1 MCSTFYIGALCVLS
15 ASWLVLSAPEA
26 GSQSM
31 SEEERLNLKEEAKEM
46 FYHAYTAYMD
56 NAYPADELMPLSCKA
71 RWRDSEPSRGDID
84 ETLGNFSLTLVDSL
98 DTLVVLG
105 DIEEFDR
112 ALRLVVR
119 DVGFDHDLVVSVFE
133 TNIRMVGGLLSG
145 HIMAEHL
152 NQLYGALGWYRGELL
167 TLAKD
172 LATRLLPAF
181 NTTTGIPHAK
191 VNLKYGMKSPKL
203 QGSRETCTACAGTII
218 LEFAALS
225 RLTGDPIFEE
235 KARQAMDC
243 LWSQR
248 HRGSDL
254 VGTVLNVHSGDW
266 VRRDSGVGAGIDSY
280 YEYLLKAY
288 VLLGDEGYLERFNK
302 HYSAVMKYI
311 SQGPMLL
318 DVHMHRPHTTSRNF
332 MDALLA
338 FWPGLQVLKGD
349 IKPAIETHEMLY
361 QVIQRH
367 NFLPEAFTT
376 DFQVHWGQHPLRP
389 EFLESTY
396 LLYLATDDP
405 YYLRVG
411 EQVLRSLQ
419 KHAWVPCGYAA
430 VKDVRTG
437 VHEDRMDSFVL
448 AETFKYLYLLF
459 AKPSDL
465 IIDLDQF
472 IFTTEA
478 HLLPLSLARL
488 SNLTVVPGPDN
499 QDTAQDSDVEYARSC
514 PNAHYLFPGRHE
526 FAETIRR
533 PLKNFVNNVC
543 PSRKTIK
550 RKLRASEFQAGNS
563 RHMGLLRDMGI
574 TIMALPDGRVQLLH
588 TSSNAKSSDD
598 AEEGLLFMQ
607 EMIELSKLQQEQ
619 PENPPRVVSFTRWV
633 DGHSSKVTIQAGPA
647 QFGLDLKGDVQVS
660 GPVVKARHLRACDQL
675 ENEKEVRGKIVIMER
690 GDCMFIEKARRLE
703 ALGAI
708 GGIVLDNTPGT
719 SATSSPMF
727 AMSGDGTND
736 VSIPLVFLFSG
747 DAEVLLKALQDNP
760 DLEVVLSDYVEKGKG
775 SVEEVEVDGKDASEG
790 AGEAGEAGLEEG
802 AMPQVVSIINNRHQY
817 HFQGSESVSNDD
829 LVTVVEGQHEE
840 QALSVP
846 QDEAQKNQ
854 EILKELEEAE
864 TAEEILVAA
873 VRYVNL
879 RQEQENAKGNTPL
892 LDHPSSSIVT
902 ELQSLL
908 VRKTAS
914 DPSLLRSLLSVHLR
928 ELMAVLQQATPS
940 PADLDASIHQLLNQL
955 SAFSTKPPQEN
966 TKKPLTTAP
975 ASPQGAAQKGD
986 FHENRLEHLTEKIQE
1001 KIRKL
1006 KKKYE
1011 GLIPQHIEG
1020 LLSDLEGTSPPNT
1033 KDADRKD
1040 EL

>member
-1 MCSTFYIGALCVLS
+1 
-15 ASWLVLSAPEA
+15 
-26 GSQSM
+26 
-31 SEEERLNLKEEAKEM
+31 
-46 FYHAYTAYMD
+46 
-56 NAYPADELMPLSCKA
+56 
-71 RWRDSEPSRGDID
+71 
-84 ETLGNFSLTLVDSL
+84 
-98 DTLVVLG
+98 
-105 DIEEFDR
+105 
-112 ALRLVVR
+112 
-119 DVGFDHDLVVSVFE
+119 
-133 TNIRMVGGLLSG
+133 
-145 HIMAEHL
+145 
-152 NQLYGALGWYRGELL
+152 
-167 TLAKD
+167 
-172 LATRLLPAF
+172 
-181 NTTTGIPHAK
+181 
-191 VNLKYGMKSPKL
+191 
-203 QGSRETCTACAGTII
+203 
-218 LEFAALS
+218 
-225 RLTGDPIFEE
+225 
-235 KARQAMDC
+235 
-243 LWSQR
+243 
-248 HRGSDL
+248 
-254 VGTVLNVHSGDW
+254 
-266 VRRDSGVGAGIDSY
+266 
-280 YEYLLKAY
+280 
-288 VLLGDEGYLERFNK
+288 
-302 HYSAVMKYI
+302 
-311 SQGPMLL
+311 MLL

-790 AGEAGEAGLEEG
+790 TGEAGEAGLEEG
-802 AMPQVVSIINNRHQY
+802 AMPQVVSIINNRH
-817 HFQGSESVSNDD
+817 QGSESVSNDD

>member
-1 MCSTFYIGALCVLS
+1 MCSMYYRRFWFIVS
-15 ASWLVLSAPEA
+15 ASWLVLSVSGT
-26 GSQSM
+26 GSPSM
-31 SEEERLNLKEEAKEM
+31 TEEERQNLKEEAKEM

-56 NAYPADELMPLSCKA
+56 NAYPADELMPLSCKP
-71 RWRDSEPSRGDID
+71 RWREVEQSRGDID
-84 ETLGNFSLTLVDSL
+84 ETLGNFSLTLVDAL
-98 DTLVVLG
+98 DTLVVMG

-119 DVGFDHDLVVSVFE
+119 DVSFDNDVVVSVFE
-133 TNIRMVGGLLSG
+133 TNIRMVGGLISG
-145 HIMAEHL
+145 HVMAEHL

-167 TLAKD
+167 TMARD

-203 QGSRETCTACAGTII
+203 QSSRDTCTACAGTII

-225 RLTGDPIFEE
+225 RLTGDSIFEE

-448 AETFKYLYLLF
+448 SETFKYLYLLF

-499 QDTAQDSDVEYARSC
+499 QDNAQDSDVEYARSC
-514 PNAHYLFPGRHE
+514 PNAHFLFPGRHE

-543 PSRKTIK
+543 PSRKTIR

-563 RHMGLLRDMGI
+563 RHMGLLKDMGI

-588 TSSNAKSSDD
+588 TSSNARSSDD

-619 PENPPRVVSFTRWV
+619 PENPPRVVSFLHVV
-633 DGHSSKVTIQAGPA
+633 DGQPVTTTIQAGPA
-647 QFGLDLKGDVQVS
+647 QFGLDLKGDVEVS
-660 GPVVKARHLRACDQL
+660 GPALKASPLRACEQL
-675 ENEKEVRGKIVIMER
+675 DNESEVQGKIAIIER

-703 ALGAI
+703 ALGAV

-719 SATSSPMF
+719 SAKSSPMF

-736 VSIPLVFLFSG
+736 VNIPLVFLFSG
-747 DAEVLLKALQDNP
+747 DAEILLKALDDQP
-760 DLEVVLSDYVEKGKG
+760 GLEVVLSDFADKDVGEG
-775 SVEEVEVDGKDASEG
+775 SVEEVHVDLKGTTEGGEESLTTGSE
-790 AGEAGEAGLEEG
+790 ESGL
-802 AMPQVVSIINNRHQY
+802 PHVISIMNNRQ
-817 HFQGSESVSNDD
+817 QESESLTDDD
-829 LVTVVEGQHEE
+829 LVTVIEGQ
-840 QALSVP
+840 QAIHP
-846 QDEAQKNQ
+846 QLLDQ
-854 EILKELEEAE
+854 EDPHKHQDILQELEKAE

-873 VRYVNL
+873 VRYVNA
-879 RQEQENAKGNTPL
+879 RQEQETAKGNTL
-892 LDHPSSSIVT
+892 MIDHPSSSIVT

-908 VRKTAS
+908 VKKTAS
-914 DPSLLRSLLSVHLR
+914 NPGLLKSLLSVHLR

-940 PADLDASIHQLLNQL
+940 PSDLDASLHHLLNQL
-955 SAFSTKPPQEN
+955 SALTIKSSAPLDDS
-966 TKKPLTTAP
+966 KKTAFTQQ
-975 ASPQGAAQKGD
+975 SVVQGVSQKGD
-986 FHENRLEHLTEKIQE
+986 FNENSKLEHLTEKLQE
-1001 KIRKL
+1001 KLRKI
-1006 KKKYE
+1006 KKKY
-1011 GLIPQHIEG
+1011 GLNPEHIEG
-1020 LLSDLEGTSPPNT
+1020 ILSEIKGTASPQT
-1033 KDADRKD
+1033 KDHNRQD